1 MILLVA
7 KSSFLFCDER
17 KNRFKALYWDGQD
30 YWLLY
35 KRFENGKINWP
46 QNQNEVQALT
56 SKQVDWLI
64 KDFAITPKIKDTK
77 ARNFYLFLTLR
88 AFLA

>member
-1 MILLVA
+1 M
-7 KSSFLFCDER
+7 
-17 KNRFKALYWDGQD
+17 
-30 YWLLY
+30 
-35 KRFENGKINWP
+35 
-46 QNQNEVQALT
+46 T